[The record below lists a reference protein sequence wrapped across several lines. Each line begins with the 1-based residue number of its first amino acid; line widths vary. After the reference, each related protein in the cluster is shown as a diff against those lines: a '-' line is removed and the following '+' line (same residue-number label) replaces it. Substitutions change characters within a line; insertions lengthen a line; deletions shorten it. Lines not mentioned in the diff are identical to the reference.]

1 MPELIFLIF
10 LSLYFILSAVLLIG
24 VRKKFQTLR
33 DDKIPSV
40 SVIVAARNEEDN
52 ILRCIESLDKLKFP
66 EGKIEIILVDDNS
79 TDNTGKIID
88 EFIRQLPDGNKFK
101 KIVTGKE
108 IGRLKGKTNAI
119 ANAIEISKGEIILTT
134 DADCE
139 VSPEWA
145 YRTASYYLE
154 DVAMVNGYTN
164 QDTYNNFSGLQAVDF
179 IYLLAVAAGCVNLR
193 FPISCIGNNM
203 SYRKSVYKEIG
214 GYQNLPFSVTED
226 SLLLHT
232 MNSLKKYKII
242 YPLDKRA
249 LVTSAPCR
257 NLKELYRQK
266 KRWSVG
272 GLDVPKYSFAVMG
285 ISFITN
291 VCLFVTPLFFS
302 PVWLYLVVFKFAI
315 DFFVLY
321 PVHRELGILKNLK
334 YFFSF
339 QIYYIIYAVLTPFV
353 LLFSRKVVW
362 KNREYK

>member
-10 LSLYFILSAVLLIG
+10 LSLYFILSAVLLVG
-24 VRKKFQTLR
+24 VRKKFPTLS
-33 DDKIPSV
+33 DDEIPSL
-40 SVIVAARNEEDN
+40 SVIVAARNEKDN
-52 ILRCIESLDKLKFP
+52 ILRCLVSLDNLKYP

-88 EFIRQLPDGNKFK
+88 EFIFNKNKFK

-154 DVAMVNGYTN
+154 DVAMVNGFTN
-164 QDTYNNFSGLQAVDF
+164 QLAYNNFSGLQAVDF
-179 IYLLAVAAGCVNLR
+179 IYLLTVAAGCVNLR

-203 SYRKSVYKEIG
+203 SYRKSVYEEIG

-226 SLLLHT
+226 SLLLHR
-232 MNSLKKYKII
+232 MNRLKKYKII
-242 YPLDKRA
+242 YPLDKKA
-249 LVTSAPCR
+249 LVTSVPCK

-285 ISFITN
+285 ISFVTN

-302 PVWLYLVVFKFAI
+302 PVWLYLAVFKLAI

-321 PVHRELGILKNLK
+321 PVHRELGIVKNLK

-339 QIYYIIYAVLTPFV
+339 QIYYIIYAVITPFV
-353 LLFSRKVVW
+353 LLFSRKVIW

>member
-10 LSLYFILSAVLLIG
+10 LSLYFILSAILLVG
-24 VRKKFQTLR
+24 VRKKFPTLK
-33 DDKIPSV
+33 DDEIPSV

-52 ILRCIESLDKLKFP
+52 MLRCLISLDKLKYP
-66 EGKIEIILVDDNS
+66 EGRIEIILVDDNS
-79 TDNTGKIID
+79 TDSTGKIID
-88 EFIRQLPDGNKFK
+88 EFIRQLPDKNKFK
-101 KIVTGKE
+101 KIITGKG

-145 YRTASYYLE
+145 YRTASYYRK
-154 DVAMVNGYTN
+154 DVAMVNGFTN
-164 QDTYNNFSGLQAVDF
+164 QDAYSNFSGLQSVDF
-179 IYLLAVAAGCVNLR
+179 IYLLTVASAMVNLR

-203 SYRKSVYKEIG
+203 SYRKSVYEEIG
-214 GYQNLPFSVTED
+214 GYENLPFSVTED

-232 MNSLKKYKII
+232 MNRLKKYKII
-242 YPLDKRA
+242 YPLDKNA
-249 LVTSAPCR
+249 LVTSAPCK
-257 NLKELYRQK
+257 NLRELYRQK

-272 GLDVPKYSFAVMG
+272 GLDVPKYSFVVMG

-291 VCLFVTPLFFS
+291 VCLFLTPLFFS
-302 PVWLYLVVFKFAI
+302 PVWLYLAVFKLAI

-339 QIYYIIYAVLTPFV
+339 QIYYIIYAVSTPFI
-353 LLFSRKVVW
+353 LLFSRKVIW
-362 KNREYK
+362 KNREY